1 VIFNEDTI
9 GSRERVTT
17 DDRGAGTV
25 REVNRDYR
33 SDDRYVAWYSKNF
46 VGKREREREREREVC
61 SLYCYLSHW
70 RGLRMR
76 VI

>member
-1 VIFNEDTI
+1 M
-9 GSRERVTT
+9 TT

-46 VGKREREREREREVC
+46 VGKRERERERERER
-61 SLYCYLSHW
+61 SL
-70 RGLRMR
+70 
-76 VI
+76 